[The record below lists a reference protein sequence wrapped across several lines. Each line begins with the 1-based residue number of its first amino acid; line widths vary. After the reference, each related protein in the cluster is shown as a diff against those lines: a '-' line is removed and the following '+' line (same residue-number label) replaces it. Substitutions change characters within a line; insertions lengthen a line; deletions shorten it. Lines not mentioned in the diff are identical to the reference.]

1 MSIYTRSNSLKKS
14 IAFGLWKSY
23 KILLSP
29 LLGSSCRFYPT
40 CSHYAYLLLA
50 HENLVWALPKILYR
64 LARCQ
69 PFSQGGIEYPTI
81 KIRSI
86 VRFYVPARHIA
97 PIHIGRICYWLIPVE
112 ARREAKSHDTISR
125 YILIPHLGA

>member
-1 MSIYTRSNSLKKS
+1 MRYTKLSNLKKS
-14 IAFGLWKSY
+14 IAFALWKSY

-50 HENLVWALPKILYR
+50 HENLARALPKILYR

-81 KIRSI
+81 KLRSI
-86 VRFYVPARHIA
+86 ARLHLPARHIA
-97 PIHIGRICYWLIPVE
+97 PAHIGRICYWLIPAE
-112 ARREAKSHDTISR
+112 AHRDAKSHDQISH
-125 YILIPHLGA
+125 YILIPHLGV